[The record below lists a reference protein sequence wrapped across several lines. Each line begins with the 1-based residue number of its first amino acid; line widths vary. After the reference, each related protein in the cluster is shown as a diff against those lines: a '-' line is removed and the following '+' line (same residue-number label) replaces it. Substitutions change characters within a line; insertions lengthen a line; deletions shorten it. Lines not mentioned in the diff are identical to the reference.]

1 MLFIAIIAILTVAV
15 FMFAARPR
23 IAFAQAVEDMKV
35 DAESPSQDDFA
46 ADYEIEDLTQEKE
59 PPVSAQ
65 PEDIKTLQRN
75 KRPKTQITEAGP
87 APPKRPAAEAEIKE
101 RQVEKAG
108 EPPEDLLPDAEPP
121 GTDKLKRSAK
131 KPVEMK
137 VEPAAVAEKE
147 TAPAATG
154 ASGTMQ
160 SSATGAVTTS
170 SIAGAATETAIAASA
185 TSSAVAGASPSVN
198 ISQLPPGAVV
208 VDNTTAQPAKK
219 TRDVVPFG
227 TVELVKRNYS
237 ATGNN
242 AAFLSQNGLLYF
254 NDKFEQNVMLGISG
268 KLDNGMKINGEFRDR
283 QYLDKVFHISVAG
296 KNGFGDIGDT
306 QAQFVAGEMTGFTKS
321 IRGVSAGY
329 TAGNTSVRALMSNV
343 KSKTQGESFNGRNI
357 RGPYPLSSNDIM
369 EDTEVVRVNGRVVS
383 RSEYIMDYF
392 LGQISFVRV
401 MDPSDRIEVNY
412 ESRLWVASKT
422 GDMRGLSVTTKLLK
436 SRADMGFAYLT
447 ESTEDSNAAKIYSST
462 ASATKQNLV
471 DSAPAGA
478 LSLGYT
484 KLEKNREI
492 VTASYGTATV
502 YLARADDYSI
512 DYPAGVAYFSTTTVK
527 FKGFSS
533 DTIFTVSFNYYK
545 QADLQWVQNEE
556 LSGDG
561 QLEFRLQYES
571 VYGGT
576 EVVSLYENGALI
588 RNLAA
593 GRDYQIVEGNNS
605 IVFLDSNVMPSQSYG
620 RAARISYEV
629 VPLNVRAASYA
640 AGERKVMSVFGG
652 ASLGKTRVGAEF
664 ARTESLVRLKEAPVV
679 EEVVATVTGAGD
691 KAFLLDNEAIPDS
704 VEIYFD
710 DPSAPSSRM
719 RAGADYVAERDAAS
733 GKTKLTFKNTIATG
747 TTILANY
754 RYRIEPDSGVMSAV
768 KGDAARVKADAMA
781 GPFALKGEFMKKSP
795 FFAPLTAYNDLE
807 SDRLL
812 ASASAWQDKRVSF
825 NFDLARHNSYRNL
838 NDMSKIRFYQYT
850 GKIAYK
856 ARKNVAA
863 AYTFERRSRA
873 DDLAVS
879 LTDNKS
885 DSNRFDISYT
895 MKNVFTSAL
904 TFEKRGY
911 RDATGV
917 AADRDATRYGAS
929 INYAPKENIRL
940 DLALDSS
947 SLLSTPQSG
956 APEFTISNVSTRVG
970 AVYLP
975 DKNMS
980 LNIKLDKQNI
990 LDSRDEQKH
999 SRLDSIN
1006 ADLFGRT
1013 DSLISDYLISF
1024 YRQDRPDLIYGDSR
1038 TDIATFRATVRAAS
1052 QVVFIP
1058 SYVITKSAIGV
1069 VTSSGDNTLG
1079 LRAEYRGGAKLGWRA
1094 AAAYTSS
1101 NRAGASA
1108 SGASPGA
1115 VVYTDAKQTQTS
1127 LTVDYLPNAAFSVT
1141 GAYQTTGVKSE
1152 SALPQKRNSYSATLN
1167 YFMNEITTLR
1177 LLYNHEKPPEPAGS
1191 LSTLEFN
1198 AKRKIDKNLD
1208 FGLDYKRQKQEGA
1221 AAAGYTGKLIT
1232 MKLLAS
1238 F

>member
-1 MLFIAIIAILTVAV
+1 MLYVAGTAILTVAV
-15 FMFAARPR
+15 FLCAARPR
-23 IAFAQAVEDMKV
+23 IAFAQAVEDMKI
-35 DAESPSQDDFA
+35 DAESPS
-46 ADYEIEDLTQEKE
+46 ADSHVNEYEIEDLTQEKE
-59 PPVSAQ
+59 PPVWAQ
-65 PEDIKTLQRN
+65 PEDIKALQRN
-75 KRPKTQITEAGP
+75 KRPKTQSIEAEL
-87 APPKRPAAEAEIKE
+87 APLQRPAEKSGIKE
-101 RQVEKAG
+101 SRVEKSG
-108 EPPEDLLPDAEPP
+108 QPPEDLRPDAEPP
-121 GTDKLKRSAK
+121 GSDKLKRSAK

-137 VEPAAVAEKE
+137 IEPVAAAVKVTASPAA
-147 TAPAATG
+147 G
-154 ASGTMQ
+154 ASGTAQ
-160 SSATGAVTTS
+160 SFSTGTATAS
-170 SIAGAATETAIAASA
+170 SIAGGATETATAA
-185 TSSAVAGASPSVN
+185 TSTAAVAGASSSVN
-198 ISQLPPGAVV
+198 ITQLPPGAVI
-208 VDNTTAQPAKK
+208 VDNSTAQSPKK

-242 AAFLSQNGLLYF
+242 AAFLSQNGLLFF

-321 IRGVSAGY
+321 IRGFSAGY

-392 LGQISFVRV
+392 LGQISFVRA

-422 GDMRGLSVTTKLLK
+422 GDMRGLSVTTKLLNN
-436 SRADMGFAYLT
+436 RADMGFAYLT

-462 ASATKQNLV
+462 ASATKQNLE
-471 DSAPAGA
+471 DSAGA

-492 VTASYGTATV
+492 VSASNGTSTV

-512 DYPAGVAYFSTTTVK
+512 DYPAGIVYFSTTTAK
-527 FKGFSS
+527 FNGFSTGTVF
-533 DTIFTVSFNYYK
+533 TISFNYYK

-593 GRDYQIVEGNNS
+593 GRDYQIVDGNNS

-620 RAARISYEV
+620 RTVKISYEV

-652 ASLGKTRVGAEF
+652 ASLGKTRVGGEF

-679 EEVVATVTGAGD
+679 EEVVATVTGAGE
-691 KAFLLDNEAIPDS
+691 KVFLLDNEAILDS

-710 DPSAPSSRM
+710 DPSAPSARM
-719 RAGADYVAERDAAS
+719 RAGSDYVAERDAAS
-733 GKTKLTFKNTIATG
+733 GKTRLTFKNTIAAG

-754 RYRIEPDSGVMSAV
+754 RYRIVPDSGVASAV
-768 KGDAARVKADAMA
+768 KGDAVRVKADTSA

-825 NFDLARHNSYRNL
+825 NFDLARHNSFRNL
-838 NDMSKIRFYQYT
+838 TDMSKIRFDQYT

-863 AYTFERRSRA
+863 SYTFERRSRA

-885 DSNRFDISYT
+885 DSNRFDVSYT
-895 MKNVFTSAL
+895 MNNVFTSAL
-904 TFEKRGY
+904 SFEKRGY
-911 RDATGV
+911 RDATGI
-917 AADRDATRYGAS
+917 AADRDTTRYGAS
-929 INYAPKENIRL
+929 INYAPKEKFRV
-940 DLALDSS
+940 DLALDSGS
-947 SLLSTPQSG
+947 MISTPPSG
-956 APEFTISNVSTRVG
+956 AAEFTINNVSTRIG

-990 LDSRDEQKH
+990 IDSRDEQKH

-1013 DSLISDYLISF
+1013 DSLLSDYMISF
-1024 YRQDRPDLIYGDSR
+1024 YRQDRPDLVYGDSR
-1038 TDIATFRATVRAAS
+1038 TDIATFRTTVRAAS

-1069 VTSSGDNTLG
+1069 VTTSGDNTLG

-1101 NRAGASA
+1101 NRSGASA
-1108 SGASPGA
+1108 SGSAPG
-1115 VVYTDAKQTQTS
+1115 VVTYTDAKQTQTS

-1141 GAYQTTGVKSE
+1141 GVYQTTGVKSK
-1152 SALPQKRNSYSATLN
+1152 SALAQKRNSYSATLK
-1167 YFMNEITTLR
+1167 YFMNEITALR
-1177 LLYNHEKPPEPAGS
+1177 LLYNLEIPPEPAGG

-1198 AKRKIDKNLD
+1198 ATRKIDRNLD